1 MSTQTR
7 IALSRDQLDAETVA
21 ASRWW
26 TAVATGA
33 AALVAAALVVVGASA
48 HPGPVQL
55 GSTSTAAGVV
65 SSAAS
70 PLTATGT
77 DDA

>member
-1 MSTQTR
+1 MAYDDT
-7 IALSRDQLDAETVA
+7 ETLA

-33 AALVAAALVVVGASA
+33 AALVAAGLVVVGASA
-48 HPGPVQL
+48 HPGPALV
-55 GSTSTAAGVV
+55 GATPTPDIVV

-70 PLTATGT
+70 PLAATGT
-77 DDA
+77 GDA

>member
-1 MSTQTR
+1 MPYDDTEM
-7 IALSRDQLDAETVA
+7 LA

-33 AALVAAALVVVGASA
+33 AALVAAGLVVVGASA
-48 HPGPVQL
+48 HPGPVL
-55 GSTSTAAGVV
+55 VGATPTEAVVV

-70 PLTATGT
+70 PLTAAGTG
-77 DDA
+77 DA